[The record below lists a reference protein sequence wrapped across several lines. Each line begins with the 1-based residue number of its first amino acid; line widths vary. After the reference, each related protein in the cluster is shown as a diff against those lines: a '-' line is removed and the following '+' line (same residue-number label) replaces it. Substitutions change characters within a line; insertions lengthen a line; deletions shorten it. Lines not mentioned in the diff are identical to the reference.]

1 MLKILNNGKYLPV
14 ARKDNFNIV
23 TNYEG
28 EQTLSFDVYVKDEI
42 YNLIVE
48 EADICF
54 RDCTY
59 RVNLPVKTTVN
70 SGFNV
75 IKIAKMYSISNKKV
89 TRPRL
94 KNLDFLY
101 LIV

>member
-54 RDCTY
+54 RDNTY
-59 RVNLPVKTTVN
+59 KIKKINQVAFCVTQLSSKYNY
-70 SGFNV
+70 FN
-75 IKIAKMYSISNKKV
+75 KYG
-89 TRPRL
+89 
-94 KNLDFLY
+94 
-101 LIV
+101 